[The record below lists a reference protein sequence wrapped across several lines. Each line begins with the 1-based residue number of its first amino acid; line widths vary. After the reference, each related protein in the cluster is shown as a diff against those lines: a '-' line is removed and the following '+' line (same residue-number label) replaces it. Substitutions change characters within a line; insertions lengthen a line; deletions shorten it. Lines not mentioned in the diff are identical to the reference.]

1 LGKKHTLK
9 EQFSNLY
16 FAYRLIWKANKKI
29 YFFQIPI
36 MVVRAV
42 KTIVPIFFIRL
53 ILNEITY
60 EKRIKYVLMYSI
72 LMALLSF
79 VFNIA
84 ELVLSRYDEVEYK
97 KMDFALQK
105 LLAKS
110 VSNMSYATL
119 DDPLMHDF
127 IWLVQDN
134 RFGSVFSMSTN
145 IVGSFLTLIGIGAV
159 VISLNPLILVIIV
172 ISSIIRY
179 LNECYLQRISY
190 NYGEDRVRK
199 SRENRYFMSL
209 MNDVQMGKEIRM
221 NGLENMIFEMS
232 EVSWKNDLYKIDKK
246 YTEDTLK
253 RQSFN
258 SIISVIQNIAIYAV
272 LVLEVI
278 YGKMTVGDFSMY
290 LTAANT
296 FTSCIIGISSNWS
309 TLMFQTSWYLHD
321 FRRCL
326 EYGENTNKI
335 DGEKHILKD
344 ERVEIE
350 FRNVSFKYPRTERM
364 ILKNIN
370 LTIKQG
376 ETLSIVGVNG
386 AGKSTFVRLL
396 CRFYEP
402 TEGEILVNGIPVK
415 DIPLNEYYRLISVV
429 FQDFSLFSFSLAE
442 NISMDIEFDEQ
453 KLIKSINKS
462 GLNSRVEKLPKGVNT
477 YIYKDFDPEG
487 IELSGGEG
495 QKVAIARAIYRDAPI
510 IIFDEP
516 TSSLDPIAEY
526 NLYRNFHSLA
536 NGKTAIYISHRL
548 SSTRFT
554 DRIAVF
560 SNGTICE
567 YGTHTELM
575 QIEEGIYQKM
585 FSLQENY
592 YK

>member
-1 LGKKHTLK
+1 
-9 EQFSNLY
+9 
-16 FAYRLIWKANKKI
+16 
-29 YFFQIPI
+29 
-36 MVVRAV
+36 
-42 KTIVPIFFIRL
+42 
-53 ILNEITY
+53 
-60 EKRIKYVLMYSI
+60 
-72 LMALLSF
+72 
-79 VFNIA
+79 
-84 ELVLSRYDEVEYK
+84 
-97 KMDFALQK
+97 
-105 LLAKS
+105 
-110 VSNMSYATL
+110 
-119 DDPLMHDF
+119 
-127 IWLVQDN
+127 
-134 RFGSVFSMSTN
+134 
-145 IVGSFLTLIGIGAV
+145 
-159 VISLNPLILVIIV
+159 
-172 ISSIIRY
+172 
-179 LNECYLQRISY
+179 
-190 NYGEDRVRK
+190 
-199 SRENRYFMSL
+199 
-209 MNDVQMGKEIRM
+209 
-221 NGLENMIFEMS
+221 MS

>member
-1 LGKKHTLK
+1 
-9 EQFSNLY
+9 
-16 FAYRLIWKANKKI
+16 
-29 YFFQIPI
+29 